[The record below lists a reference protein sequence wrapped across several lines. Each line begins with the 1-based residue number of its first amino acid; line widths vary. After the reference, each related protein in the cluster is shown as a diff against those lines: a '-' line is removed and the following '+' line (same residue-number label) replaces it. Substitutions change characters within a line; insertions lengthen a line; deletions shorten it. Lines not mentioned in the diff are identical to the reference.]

1 MYINVQFLQK
11 RKEKGVPIFLFR
23 VQMIQHN
30 SPQTYKN
37 TSIFMYSWDKR
48 INFVLFL
55 QLTDLVKPAFQSQ

>member
-37 TSIFMYSWDKR
+37 TSIFMYS
-48 INFVLFL
+48 
-55 QLTDLVKPAFQSQ
+55 